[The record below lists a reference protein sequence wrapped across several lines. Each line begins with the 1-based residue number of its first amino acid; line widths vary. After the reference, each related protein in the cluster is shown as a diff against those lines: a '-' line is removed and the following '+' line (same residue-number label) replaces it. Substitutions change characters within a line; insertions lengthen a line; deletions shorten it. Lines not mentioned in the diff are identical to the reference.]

1 MVQSL
6 DVRPIGERERAFSA
20 MVPLLIVAVVAIFQL
35 VAISL
40 LYNHAF
46 VFECRAVASPV
57 FCGFLSSSVVR
68 VICILGAISL
78 LLMARPLLV
87 SNLKEARRESL
98 SMPWMG
104 IQIIGFIL
112 ILLPWFFV
120 GDGVSTSTFAA
131 GVFFWVAGAI
141 LAGLGTIFAA
151 IELKGWQKLLSQA
164 GLLLAGIAVVAG
176 LAPEGA
182 AIFQKIWKFDP
193 LTEITFLAAKVFLES
208 MGYAVV
214 AHAPTKLLGVED
226 FEVLVGPQCSGVEG
240 FLLIGGFL
248 SFYMWLFKADLR
260 FPRAWLLLPVGILL
274 SWIFNVVRISTLI
287 MTGHHVSPELAIG
300 GFHSHAGWLM
310 FTILAVGL
318 AFIAHQLPALKK
330 AKSSNHRAAPTVALG
345 NEEALILPFIVFM
358 ASALLL
364 STFTELP
371 ALYYPI
377 RFVAMVAVLLV
388 FARFLRSMDW
398 NTDLFTVIAG
408 LAVGVAWLAT
418 APSAAEGDEDLIAAL
433 AGLSGLS
440 FVVWVVARAI
450 GSTLLVP
457 IIEELFF
464 RGYILRRIDNGSVAA
479 RGIALAVSSGL
490 FAALHDRWLLA
501 LIAGVAFGL
510 LMLRRGKL
518 TDAIWAHI
526 LANGVIVAWAIIMKD
541 WSVI

>member
-274 SWIFNVVRISTLI
+274 SW
-287 MTGHHVSPELAIG
+287 
-300 GFHSHAGWLM
+300 
-310 FTILAVGL
+310 
-318 AFIAHQLPALKK
+318 PALKK

-388 FARFLRSMDW
+388 FA
-398 NTDLFTVIAG
+398 
-408 LAVGVAWLAT
+408 
-418 APSAAEGDEDLIAAL
+418 
-433 AGLSGLS
+433 GLS